1 MLPFNAFNCFFGADN
16 VQHRWTAASSSEAP
30 VAAAAATAAGPPPVP
45 VAAFSAANA
54 AAGGEPSSPPIQ
66 GKTFGMHVCRRRKTG
81 IHRRV

>member
-16 VQHRWTAASSSEAP
+16 VQQRWTATSSSEAP
-30 VAAAAATAAGPPPVP
+30 VAAGPPPVA

-66 GKTFGMHVCRRRKTG
+66 GKTFGMHVRRRRKTG
-81 IHRRV
+81 IHLRV